1 MTLQLQQ
8 KQLLSMSLP
17 CSKLHRMQASLP
29 EALLH
34 LLSSHSY
41 KDAAANG
48 TAHLSD
54 EHGRHPHR
62 HRHQLLSE
70 AAIHGQ

>member
-29 EALLH
+29 EALQH

-41 KDAAANG
+41 KDAAAMIL
-48 TAHLSD
+48 HM
-54 EHGRHPHR
+54 
-62 HRHQLLSE
+62 
-70 AAIHGQ
+70 